1 LLAGCW
7 FSDLAKRIVTTLE
20 AGRTFKQPIVKLG
33 VSWIAAISKE
43 NVTCTDFCTG
53 PWGCGSFSGAV
64 EIRVVSGM
72 IAGVFG
78 CGNSDSV
85 RIVFEKSDAGSVTAS
100 AAGDS
105 IAVTVIS

>member
-1 LLAGCW
+1 MLVDG
-7 FSDLAKRIVTTLE
+7 
-20 AGRTFKQPIVKLG
+20 
-33 VSWIAAISKE
+33 
-43 NVTCTDFCTG
+43 
-53 PWGCGSFSGAV
+53 GSFSGAV

-78 CGNSDSV
+78 CGNSGSV